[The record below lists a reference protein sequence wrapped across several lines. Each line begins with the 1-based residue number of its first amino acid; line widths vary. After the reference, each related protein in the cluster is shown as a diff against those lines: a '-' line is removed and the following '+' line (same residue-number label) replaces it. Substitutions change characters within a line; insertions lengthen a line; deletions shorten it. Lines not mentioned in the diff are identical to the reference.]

1 MIKNGI
7 DLLERTIYVKGRRDP
22 LESDIGDSLNL
33 LLILFLVLLNG
44 FFVASE
50 FAIVKVRYTRI
61 QEMIEQ
67 GISQA
72 KTAQKV
78 ISQMDEYLSATQ
90 LGITLASLGLGWVG
104 EPTLSAILKHIFQ
117 HVGIS
122 DWLIQTLS
130 IMIAFSVIT
139 FLHIVIGEMAPK
151 SLAIRRAEKMTLW
164 TATPLHWFYKMFKPC
179 IVLLNG
185 TANLI
190 LKLFKVDSTD
200 ITNVHTEEELR
211 MLIAQSHQSGKIG
224 LQEKKLLDNIFEFND
239 RIVREVMVPRVNMIC
254 LYRDQSFAENFDIM
268 KRTSHT
274 RFPLCGKDKDD
285 VIGIVHVR
293 DVYECF
299 SEASPPSLSLLA
311 RKAIE
316 VPETMEIKEV
326 LRRLQKKRV
335 GMAIVIDEFGGTSG
349 LVTTENIIE
358 EIFGDIQ
365 DEFDDEP
372 PPVVVKGNQTFIDS
386 RLLIN
391 EVNRLFQIEIQDED
405 NDTIGGWIFSQLGK
419 LPKPGDMISFAHLE
433 FLVVEVVARRVTQ
446 IAVKKRSPVL
456 QDSVIDSRVMVN
468 KAVSS

>member
-1 MIKNGI
+1 M
-7 DLLERTIYVKGRRDP
+7 
-22 LESDIGDSLNL
+22 ESDIGDSLNL
-33 LLILFLVLLNG
+33 FLILFLVVLNG

-61 QEMIEQ
+61 QELIEQ
-67 GISQA
+67 GVSQA
-72 KTAQKV
+72 QTAQKV
-78 ISQMDEYLSATQ
+78 ISQMDAYLSATQ
-90 LGITLASLGLGWVG
+90 LGITLASLGLGWIG
-104 EPTLSAILKHIFQ
+104 EPTISAFLRYFFQ
-117 HVGIS
+117 HLGVP

-130 IMIAFSVIT
+130 LLIAFCLIT

-151 SLAIRRAEKMTLW
+151 TLAIRKAETMTLW
-164 TATPLHWFYKMFKPC
+164 TAAPLHWFYKLFKPC
-179 IVLLNG
+179 IILLNG

-190 LKLFKVDSTD
+190 LKLFKVEATD
-200 ITNVHTEEELR
+200 TANVYTEEEIR
-211 MLIAQSHQSGKIG
+211 MLIAQSHQSGVIG
-224 LQEKKLLDNIFEFND
+224 FQEKKLMDNLFDFNE

-254 LYRDQSFAENFDIM
+254 LYQGHSFAENFDIM
-268 KRTSHT
+268 RRTSHT

-285 VIGIVHVR
+285 VIGMIHVR

-299 SEASPPSLSLLA
+299 SADTPPSLTLLA
-311 RKAIE
+311 RQAIA

-349 LVTTENIIE
+349 LVTTEDIIE

-372 PPVVVKGNQTFIDS
+372 PPIVVKGNQTFINS
-386 RLLIN
+386 HLLID

-419 LPKPGDMISFAHLE
+419 LPKQGDTIPFAHLD
-433 FLVVEVVARRVTQ
+433 FQVAKVVERRVTQ
-446 IAVKKRSPVL
+446 IVVKQRSSIINETMVE
-456 QDSVIDSRVMVN
+456 SKVVVN
-468 KAVSS
+468 KAISS